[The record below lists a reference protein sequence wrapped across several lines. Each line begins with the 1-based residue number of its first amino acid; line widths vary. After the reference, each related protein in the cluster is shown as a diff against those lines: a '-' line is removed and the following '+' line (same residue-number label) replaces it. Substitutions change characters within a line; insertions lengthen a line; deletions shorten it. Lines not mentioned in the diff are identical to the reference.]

1 MVIYSII
8 GHYKQTDSN
17 VVPWSSALLERDQ
30 PLEEG
35 YFKDLFEQLLNKH
48 NGDLEDIVKDLTGNH
63 GFISLEHQIV
73 NYEVTIQ
80 EEEDYLLSPVAPKSV
95 N

>member
-1 MVIYSII
+1 MVIYLII

-30 PLEEG
+30 PLEED
-35 YFKDLFEQLLNKH
+35 YLKDLFEQLLSKRD
-48 NGDLEDIVKDLTGNH
+48 GDLEDIVKDLTRNH
-63 GFISLEHQIV
+63 GFTSVEHKIV
-73 NYEVTIQ
+73 NYEATIP
-80 EEEDYLLSPVAPKSV
+80 ENEDYLLSLVAPKSV